1 MCARVNHTSL
11 LSQAGTMRR
20 PARGSNFCVRC
31 SLHVGV
37 VTVANLVK
45 ASSHASSAVELE
57 AEPSPCNALS
67 LSPAPH
73 LYACTY
79 GLKYGEREAQAAQP
93 ASVINMV
100 INHRNF

>member
-20 PARGSNFCVRC
+20 PARAAAILRT
-31 SLHVGV
+31 LLVGV